1 MVVIEDMATL
11 RSDQSAKQPLY
22 KKGEHFSSFKLRM
35 FSFVLLFW
43 KL

>member
-22 KKGEHFSSFKLRM
+22 KKGEHFL
-35 FSFVLLFW
+35 VLN
-43 KL
+43 